1 MHLYVDSVERKISKR
16 EYRLSVILT
25 FERKQKKHLPDLEI
39 LTSALKENSMSK
51 LSTRA
56 YLPNIDIY
64 NRFKSANNQI
74 HLSTPL
80 TFKNV
85 CNAFK
90 NGYPV
95 KGAIANPVCISIGIS
110 ALQLHFVTKSELA

>member
-25 FERKQKKHLPDLEI
+25 FERKQKKHLSDLEI

-74 HLSTPL
+74 HLSTLL
-80 TFKNV
+80 T
-85 CNAFK
+85 FK